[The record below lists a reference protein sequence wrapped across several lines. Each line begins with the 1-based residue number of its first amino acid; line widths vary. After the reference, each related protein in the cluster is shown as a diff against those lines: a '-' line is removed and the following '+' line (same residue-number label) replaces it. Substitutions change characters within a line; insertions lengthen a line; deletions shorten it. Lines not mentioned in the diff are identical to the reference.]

1 MSNHPMMEPEQEGAQ
16 YAELLLDLIEP
27 SKTNPRKRL
36 DLVMIEELAESVRKV
51 GVLQPILV
59 RPHPVEAAMFE
70 IVAGESRWRAA
81 KVAELQYIPATI
93 RELTDLEALELQV
106 LENLHRNDLHP
117 IEEAEG
123 FQQLLN
129 ANGYTVDTLAERV
142 GKSRSAIY
150 ASLKLCAL
158 CPEAREAFYQGKLTA
173 STALLIARIPG
184 AKLQAQAV
192 SEITKPN
199 YNGDLPSYRDAA
211 KTISYRYAL
220 DLSDAIFDITD
231 ASLVP
236 IAGDCTSC
244 EKRSGNCWEICPDI
258 DSADVCTDP
267 DCFGEKRTAHIER
280 LKQDPDTIT
289 GEEAKEIFPHS
300 SYFPSHQDY
309 DRPLGWHDGKKW
321 TDWLGDELPTRTVV
335 LDKPDTDPIVVVDV
349 QAALQLIEE
358 KGLVPDTSEETP
370 EEIERNKE
378 RAAKLAAEEAEIN
391 RRILLVKQLH
401 DKLVNDPTAR
411 LQVWETIL
419 PMQME
424 KLISDLS
431 EDESAN
437 LLKAIGE
444 PCPNDDEE
452 WSAHIKGLTLVERRI
467 LACELNA
474 VTLDERVLSTSWGW
488 SPEKQDDLSNFYSIL
503 QAAGIDPEQS
513 LETLSSPTSAAHV
526 EQETC
531 AEDQGPEAGDA
542 EPAAQAHEPNG
553 PWNDPSLTE
562 AQRSHWKFLLRKQ
575 EELAERDAQAAQAH
589 EPEAQEQNPKETD
602 IQAAD
607 KPAAKKRGRPRKQAA
622 EPPAKVAQ

>member
-1 MSNHPMMEPEQEGAQ
+1 MSNHPMMEPGQEGAQ

-59 RPHPVEAAMFE
+59 RPHPVEPAMFE

-93 RELTDLEALELQV
+93 RDLTDLEALELQV

-158 CPEAREAFYQGKLTA
+158 CPEAREAFYHGKLTA

-192 SEITKPN
+192 NEITKPSH
-199 YNGDLPSYRDAA
+199 YGELPSYRDAA
-211 KTISYRYAL
+211 WTIRRRYAL
-220 DLSDAIFDITD
+220 DLNNAVFDITD

-236 IAGDCTSC
+236 SAGDCTNC

-289 GEEAKEIFPHS
+289 GEEAKEIFPNS
-300 SYFPSHQDY
+300 SYFPSHKDY
-309 DRPLGWHDGKKW
+309 DRPSGWHEDKKW
-321 TDWLGDELPTRTVV
+321 SDWLGDELPTRTVV

-358 KGLVPDTSEETP
+358 KGLVADKPAKTP
-370 EEIERNKE
+370 AQIAYEKE
-378 RAAKLAAEEAEIN
+378 RVAKLAAEEAEIN

-419 PMQME
+419 PIQME

-437 LLKAIGE
+437 LLKAIDQ

-452 WSAHIKGLTLVERRI
+452 WSTHIKGLTLVERRI
-467 LACELNA
+467 LGCELNA
-474 VTLDERVLSTSWGW
+474 VTLDRHVLSTSWSW

-513 LETLSSPTSAAHV
+513 LETLSFPTSAAHA

-531 AEDQGPEAGDA
+531 AEDQGA
-542 EPAAQAHEPNG
+542 EVDDPG
-553 PWNDPSLTE
+553 P
-562 AQRSHWKFLLRKQ
+562 
-575 EELAERDAQAAQAH
+575 AAQAH
-589 EPEAQEQNPKETD
+589 EPEAREKDPKETQ

-622 EPPAKVAQ
+622 ETLVTEGAQ